1 MANGYVMTPFGE
13 GDIDYATFFTR
24 WAPRGTT
31 TPCGSR
37 TPHRA
42 ARTRAVPRV
51 RPAQLRQPGGP
62 ARLNPGTHRATPVSA
77 SPGGGVLYAVA
88 AAGAT
93 PGLARPTLTKDVNM
107 KSIRRRGRP
116 RAFSTLAGVSL
127 ILTATGG
134 ALAAPAAAHSGVDH
148 GSEPGAVEALD
159 WSNYEKIT
167 LTKDTGEPIDMAVLP
182 DGRVLHTARNGDV
195 RLTDPDAGTTKV
207 VTTVARVQQLRGRDA
222 DHLARP
228 GVRDQPVGLP
238 LLRAA
243 HHDRAVPGDDPDR
256 LGTEQPARRPDRG
269 VLGPVEGLQRS

>member
-1 MANGYVMTPFGE
+1 MTPFGE
-13 GDIDYATFFTR
+13 GDIDYATFFTEVGAKGYHNPMYEQDT
-24 WAPRGTT
+24 APGGTRTQGSPSSSPSSATT
-31 TPCGSR
+31 TWRPC
-37 TPHRA
+37 A
-42 ARTRAVPRV
+42 AEPRYS
-51 RPAQLRQPGGP
+51 PGHPGERQPRWWRP
-62 ARLNPGTHRATPVSA
+62 I
-77 SPGGGVLYAVA
+77 AVA
-88 AAGAT
+88 AADAT

-107 KSIRRRGRP
+107 KSILRRGRP
-116 RAFSTLAGVSL
+116 RAFSTLAALSL
-127 ILTATGG
+127 ILAATGG

-207 VTTVARVQQLRGRDA
+207 VTTVPGVQQLRGRDA

-243 HHDRAVPGDDPDR
+243 HHDGALPDDDPHR
-256 LGTEQPARRPDRG
+256 LGTEQPARRARPSPTGTSGRATT
-269 VLGPVEGLQRS
+269 S